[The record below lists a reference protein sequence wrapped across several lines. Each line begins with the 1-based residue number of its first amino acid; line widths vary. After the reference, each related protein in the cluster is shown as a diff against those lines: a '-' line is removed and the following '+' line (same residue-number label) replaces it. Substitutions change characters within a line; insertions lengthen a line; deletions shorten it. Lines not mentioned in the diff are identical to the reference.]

1 MTATVAIVE
10 DDSALRQVLSR
21 GLREEGFEVPVCV
34 STGSDLLRR
43 IDAAAPEVFIVDIGL
58 PDVDGRDLCMA
69 IRARGV
75 EAPVLFLTARGSITD
90 RLAGF
95 HSGADDYLPKPFHF
109 DELVVRLRALIRRS
123 ASQRPTPPGLHLDPA
138 THTVRD
144 GDRAAALTPTE
155 FRILA
160 LLLAR
165 RGEVIRRRTL
175 INAAWPP
182 GAMVHDNTLDAYI
195 VRLRRKLTEL
205 GQAGLIT
212 TIRGVGYSI
221 S

>member
-1 MTATVAIVE
+1 MPTVAIVE
-10 DDSALRQVLSR
+10 DDSALRQVLGR

-34 STGSDLLRR
+34 STGSDLLRQ
-43 IDAAAPEVFIVDIGL
+43 IDGVTPEVFVVDIGL
-58 PDVDGRDLCMA
+58 PDVDGRDLCLA
-69 IRARGV
+69 LRARGV
-75 EAPVLFLTARGSITD
+75 DTPVLFLTARGGITD

-109 DELVVRLRALIRRS
+109 DELVVRLLALIRRS
-123 ASQRPTPPGLHLDPA
+123 GSQRPAPPGLHLDPA
-138 THTVRD
+138 SHTLRD
-144 GDRAAALTPTE
+144 GARAVSLTPTE
-155 FRILA
+155 FRMLA

-165 RGEVIRRRTL
+165 RGEVVRRQAL

-182 GAMVHDNTLDAYI
+182 GAMVHDNTLDAYV
-195 VRLRRKLTEL
+195 VRLRRKLTEI
-205 GQAGLIT
+205 GRAGVVT